1 MNCSLG
7 ALCNW
12 LNAESPLFL
21 SFHKQV
27 EFLGRMPNE
36 TGWDQQREAAES
48 AINPFCFRELNFA
61 ALSLDRLGMT
71 YYGQYSVT
79 LKSLTIED
87 RASVFEQNPFVFN
100 QVHHVVAGQKPPCGY
115 RATWPGRA
123 KLAVAKLHPALEPG
137 SSPASFALVLMEPRR
152 SASDCDFME
161 VHIFGPI
168 NRAGIERIIGPEPKT
183 RQDRALWKQASR
195 KARALGAEVETVTVR
210 ALISGQ
216 AAAAVIRDQRVT
228 LRTLDGAST
237 EAWHSGDI
245 LRVFDGCVD
254 VKEVSVSA
262 VEEVDALL
270 RTAWAADRALKLF
283 LLLLDPAEPREE
295 LAEYAACVEELLAKH
310 ELLERLEERL
320 LAATLPISADIVRV
334 EQACTSSPTVLG
346 VFRRILK
353 LQPIIRR
360 VRNSFDVLP
369 TAQFG
374 TEQAKVDC
382 RERLVNEG
390 VFRDA
395 VLMLACGENIRSLMS
410 RLVSCHHDYSFAMRQ
425 WIANLRPARKPSLSR
440 HLRDARIQ
448 RGLSVAEVAERA
460 GVSVASIY
468 LWETGRDSSSGRQP
482 VGAVQ
487 GPEAADPHHKGDR

>member
-1 MNCSLG
+1 LEGFEREVSRSEAVMNRSLG

-195 KARALGAEVETVTVR
+195 KARALGAEVETV
-210 ALISGQ
+210 
-216 AAAAVIRDQRVT
+216 
-228 LRTLDGAST
+228 
-237 EAWHSGDI
+237 
-245 LRVFDGCVD
+245 
-254 VKEVSVSA
+254 
-262 VEEVDALL
+262 
-270 RTAWAADRALKLF
+270 
-283 LLLLDPAEPREE
+283 P
-295 LAEYAACVEELLAKH
+295 
-310 ELLERLEERL
+310 
-320 LAATLPISADIVRV
+320 
-334 EQACTSSPTVLG
+334 
-346 VFRRILK
+346 
-353 LQPIIRR
+353 
-360 VRNSFDVLP
+360 
-369 TAQFG
+369 
-374 TEQAKVDC
+374 
-382 RERLVNEG
+382 
-390 VFRDA
+390 
-395 VLMLACGENIRSLMS
+395 
-410 RLVSCHHDYSFAMRQ
+410 
-425 WIANLRPARKPSLSR
+425 
-440 HLRDARIQ
+440 
-448 RGLSVAEVAERA
+448 
-460 GVSVASIY
+460 
-468 LWETGRDSSSGRQP
+468 
-482 VGAVQ
+482 
-487 GPEAADPHHKGDR
+487 